1 MAACVRSRVG
11 LLRGRL
17 ARKHDIKYVAA
28 LGGTRTAHTRRDGT
42 MLPACHTLLPRACTV
57 PRAATVRCDTH
68 VTLVRR
74 RLATEAGATQDGAG
88 ASSHPPRAP
97 AYAGVPVR
105 GVVVRY
111 TRMGALVC
119 LDPPEPLQL
128 RALPADLAAYWRDA
142 AVVRVARGG
151 LAGDVGSDND
161 DWASGGDGTVVPRLG
176 LVEYRDVCAR
186 AVQGDAVEVYVQGE
200 TARMWRGGNGV
211 SPSLMLRTYM
221 RWRAVPACTVTI
233 AQPACRVLPS

>member
-11 LLRGRL
+11 LVRGRL
-17 ARKHDIKYVAA
+17 ARKHDVKYVAA

-42 MLPACHTLLPRACTV
+42 MLPSRHNAVWPVCHTLLPRACTV
-57 PRAATVRCDTH
+57 PREATVRCDTH
-68 VTLVRR
+68 VTLMRR
-74 RLATEAGATQDGAG
+74 RLATEAGATHDGAG
-88 ASSHPPRAP
+88 APSHPPRAP

-111 TRMGALVC
+111 TRMGALVR

-151 LAGDVGSDND
+151 LAADVGSDND
-161 DWASGGDGTVVPRLG
+161 DWASGGDCTVVPRLG

-211 SPSLMLRTYM
+211 SPSLMLRTYTQ
-221 RWRAVPACTVTI
+221 WRAASQH
-233 AQPACRVLPS
+233 AR